1 MRALIDSDNSSCGN
15 MGDVAMLQVT
25 VRRLRELWPD
35 AHLDVISGAPDLLV
49 RHCPGVVPVS
59 ATGRYTWAGDDYLL
73 GPLHRLLS
81 SRGTRRLGGVK
92 RALGRRWPGPL
103 RTVVGG
109 KARLRGMAS
118 ADPGTFVEALRD
130 ADLFVV
136 CGLGGLTDS
145 AKVHSRLMLD
155 TAELAMARDIP
166 VVLFS
171 QGVGPCRD
179 PDLLALM
186 RAVLPKASLI
196 AVRERVRAPGRLREL
211 GVAADRVMDTGDD
224 AIEPAYA
231 ARPDRLGE
239 LLGVNVRVAAYA
251 GIDRGFIHRLRDP
264 LVAFGRRHRAAFEPL
279 PITRHAHARDADT
292 LRDLLA
298 GGNGSP
304 DGGLALDTP
313 EQVIAA
319 AGRCR
324 LVVTGAYHAAVF
336 ALAQGVSAVCLAGS
350 EYYADKFAGLADLFG
365 AGCDVVN
372 TGAGDCIPTLIDA
385 MERAWASADECRPGL
400 QAAALRQ
407 IAGGRSAYA
416 RLPEI
421 VGIPVATEGDSRA
434 RGSADVR

>member
-1 MRALIDSDNSSCGN
+1 MRVLIDSDNSSCGN
-15 MGDVAMLQVT
+15 MGDLAMLQVA
-25 VRRLRELWPD
+25 VRRLRELWPN
-35 AHLDVISGAPDLLV
+35 AHIDVISGAPDLLV

-81 SRGTRRLGGVK
+81 SRGTRTLGGVK

-130 ADLFVV
+130 ADLYVV

-155 TAELAMARDIP
+155 TAELAMARDMP
-166 VVLFS
+166 VVFFS

-196 AVRERVRAPGRLREL
+196 AVRERLRAPERLRVL
-211 GVAADRVMDTGDD
+211 GVAADRIMDTGDD

-231 ARPDRLGE
+231 ARPARLGAS
-239 LLGVNVRVAAYA
+239 LGVNVRVAPYA
-251 GIDRGFIHRLRDP
+251 GIDRGFIDRLRDP
-264 LVAFGRRHRAAFEPL
+264 LRAFSSTHGAAFEPL
-279 PITRHAHARDADT
+279 PITRHSHARDADT
-292 LRDLLA
+292 LRELLA
-298 GGNGSP
+298 GENGSS

-313 EQVIAA
+313 DQVIAA

-350 EYYADKFAGLADLFG
+350 EYYLDKFAGLAELFG
-365 AGCDVVN
+365 PGCEVVN
-372 TGAGDCIPTLIDA
+372 TGPGDSIPALIEA
-385 MERAWASADECRPGL
+385 MERAWTSADERRSGL
-400 QAAALRQ
+400 QTAALRQ
-407 IAGGRSAYA
+407 IACGRAAYA
-416 RLPEI
+416 RLPTV
-421 VGIPVATEGDSRA
+421 VGQPVA
-434 RGSADVR
+434 ADRDLHSFGRPDVG

>member
-1 MRALIDSDNSSCGN
+1 MRVLIDSDNSSCGN
-15 MGDVAMLQVT
+15 MGDLAMLQVA

-35 AHLDVISGAPDLLV
+35 VHIDVISGAPDLLA

-81 SRGTRRLGGVK
+81 SRGTRTLGGVK
-92 RALGRRWPGPL
+92 RALGRRWPGPM

-118 ADPGTFVEALRD
+118 ADPGTFVEALGE
-130 ADLFVV
+130 ADLYLV

-186 RAVLPKASLI
+186 RAVLPKASMI
-196 AVRERVRAPGRLREL
+196 AVRERIRAPERLREL

-231 ARPDRLGE
+231 ARPARLGE
-239 LLGVNVRVAAYA
+239 SIGVNVRVAPYA
-251 GIDRGFIHRLRDP
+251 GIDRGFIDRLREP
-264 LVAFGRRHRAAFEPL
+264 LVAFSRRHRAAFEPL
-279 PITRHAHARDADT
+279 PITRHSHARDADT

-298 GGNGSP
+298 GENGSR
-304 DGGLALDTP
+304 DGGLTLDTP

-350 EYYADKFAGLADLFG
+350 EYYVDKFAGLADLFG
-365 AGCDVVN
+365 PGCEVVN
-372 TGAGDCIPTLIDA
+372 TGPGTTAPSLIEA
-385 MERAWASADECRPGL
+385 MERAWASADECRPEL

-407 IAGGRSAYA
+407 LARGRSAYA
-416 RLPEI
+416 SLPRI
-421 VGIPVATEGDSRA
+421 VGMPAAADRASHSRG
-434 RGSADVR
+434 RADAG